1 MKTALEVI
9 NEIFYNPHIIV
20 KDRGNRGYYILIK
33 RYGHNKYEYISKK
46 EIVSY
51 ILYKTRYRYNDIGT
65 SRKEKLI
72 ILKIME
78 E

>member
-9 NEIFYNPHIIV
+9 NEIFYEPYIIV
-20 KDRGNRGYYILIK
+20 KDRGNRGYYVLTK
-33 RYGHNKYEYISKK
+33 GFGYKKYDYISKK

-51 ILYKTRYRYNDIGT
+51 IFYNNRYRYRDIGK

-72 ILKIME
+72 TLKIME